1 MTGVQTCALPI
12 SILVDEVPTIYFRG
26 LDTLIAT
33 ARSNKV
39 AVCLGAQDFSQ
50 LVRDYG
56 EKEARVIQNTIG
68 NIFAGQVVGETA
80 KNLSERFGKVL
91 QQRKSVNMTKED
103 TSTNISTQLD
113 SLIPASKISNL
124 SQGMFVGSV
133 SDNFGETIKQKI
145 FHARIVVDN
154 AKVEA
159 ETKAYK
165 PIPVI
170 TDFTDGDGKD
180 HMQEEIERNY
190 YRIKEEVGDIIR
202 RELLRIENDPKLQ
215 HLLETDE
222 E

>member
-1 MTGVQTCALPI
+1 MIDYHRERYLSTVRRSLFSRI
-12 SILVDEVPTIYFRG
+12 SKCSARNPCG
-26 LDTLIAT
+26 LLSERTVLCRRQRVT
-33 ARSNKV
+33 RERS
-39 AVCLGAQDFSQ
+39 
-50 LVRDYG
+50 VRDYG
-56 EKEARVIQNTIG
+56 EKEARVIQNAIG
-68 NIFAGQVVGETA
+68 NIFSGQVVGETA

-133 SDNFGETIKQKI
+133 SDNFGETIRQKI
-145 FHARIVVDN
+145 FHARIMVDN
-154 AKVEA
+154 AGVEA
-159 ETKAYK
+159 ETRAYR

-170 TDFTDGDGKD
+170 TDFTGEDGRD

-202 RELLRIENDPKLQ
+202 RELLRIENDPNLS
-215 HLLETDE
+215 HLLETDGE
-222 E
+222 